1 MPLAGIV
8 CHLGGWPMV
17 VGPCPLGNMTG
28 SEVTETYGLFDK
40 TVMLAGRLANSK
52 KSDLA
57 NQIYLS
63 VCVPQSGWLLSAC
76 CLENPRQGLE
86 TLVNLNAQLVGT
98 SWD

>member
-1 MPLAGIV
+1 
-8 CHLGGWPMV
+8 MV

-52 KSDLA
+52 KSDFAKKKMFKCVCHNLA
-57 NQIYLS
+57 
-63 VCVPQSGWLLSAC
+63 GC
-76 CLENPRQGLE
+76 CQHVAWKNKQGLE

>member
-1 MPLAGIV
+1 
-8 CHLGGWPMV
+8 MV

-40 TVMLAGRLANSK
+40 AVMLAGRVANSK
-52 KSDLA
+52 KSEFA
-57 NQIYLS
+57 NQKLE
-63 VCVPQSGWLLSAC
+63 VFVPHSGWLLSTC
-76 CLENPRQGLE
+76 CLEDPRQGLE